1 MDAGSNALA
10 DSRPRRKGGESD
22 RRSEEAKVMAVNSER
37 HLNAIG
43 NRARVDGP
51 RNVVTLMQR
60 DNKIPPA
67 ADRSRGIS
75 RFQNDSVSG
84 KFRACFE
91 RPTDSKRPR
100 PPFARVFMYRV
111 SPKSER

>member
-75 RFQNDSVSG
+75 RFQNDSVSLG
-84 KFRACFE
+84 EIPNVFRKTDRFE
-91 RPTDSKRPR
+91 TPAAT
-100 PPFARVFMYRV
+100 FCTRVYVPRV
-111 SPKSER
+111 S

>member
-51 RNVVTLMQR
+51 RTL
-60 DNKIPPA
+60 
-67 ADRSRGIS
+67 
-75 RFQNDSVSG
+75 
-84 KFRACFE
+84 
-91 RPTDSKRPR
+91 
-100 PPFARVFMYRV
+100 
-111 SPKSER
+111 